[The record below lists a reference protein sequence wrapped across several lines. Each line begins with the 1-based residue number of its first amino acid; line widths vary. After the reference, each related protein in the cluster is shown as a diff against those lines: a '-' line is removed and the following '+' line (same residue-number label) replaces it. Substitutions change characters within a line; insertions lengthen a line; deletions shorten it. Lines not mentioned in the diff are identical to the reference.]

1 MMRSLVAVL
10 LVSSTA
16 GAAFIP
22 AARPS
27 KTTSLQFGFL
37 KNLGIEK
44 PSWLPDFGGES
55 KAKEEPTP
63 VAEASPEGEE
73 ATVAADAPAEE

>member
-1 MMRSLVAVL
+1 MRPLVAAL
-10 LVSSTA
+10 LVSSAA

-37 KNLGIEK
+37 KDLGIEK
-44 PSWLPDFGGES
+44 PSWLPDFGGEK

-63 VAEASPEGEE
+63 VAEETTPEGEE
-73 ATVAADAPAEE
+73 APVAADAPVEE